1 MVLSGNASFK
11 KRIVVFILI
20 LSALL
25 FSCNRRKQ
33 KPLVIGA
40 ASSMTSVMK
49 ELAIEYNNQYKKNV
63 ELSFAA
69 SGIIST
75 QIEEGAPIN
84 IFISADLKYLDTLK
98 QAGMVVKSIIL
109 CKNKLVLAV
118 NKKFP
123 LQDRMQI
130 LNDEKIKKIGIGNPF
145 YSPAGRYAV
154 DILKKNKLY
163 NLIKCKFI
171 YGSNVRQV
179 LSWVETGDV
188 DTAFIYKTDAALSNQ
203 LSIIKEWSTI
213 SGKSID
219 YPAIIIKTSYSYT
232 ESQKFLDFLESG
244 RARKILHK
252 FGFDT

>member
-1 MVLSGNASFK
+1 MAVTGNVSFK
-11 KRIVVFILI
+11 KWIVVFLFIF
-20 LSALL
+20 SVLL
-25 FSCNRRKQ
+25 FSCNKQKQ

-40 ASSMTSVMK
+40 ASSMTNVMK
-49 ELAIEYNNQYKKNV
+49 ELAVEYKNQYKEKV

-69 SGIIST
+69 SGVIAT
-75 QIEEGAPIN
+75 QIEEGAPVD
-84 IFISADLKYLDTLK
+84 IFISADMKYLNTLK
-98 QAGMVVKSIIL
+98 QAGMVAESIIL

-118 NKKFP
+118 NRKGP
-123 LQDRMQI
+123 LHDRVII
-130 LNDEKIKKIGIGNPF
+130 LTDEKIRKIGIGNPL

-154 DILKKNKLY
+154 DLLEKNKQY
-163 NLIKCKFI
+163 NLIKSKFI

-188 DTAFIYKTDAALSNQ
+188 DAAFIYKTDAALSNQ

-219 YPAIIIKTSYSYT
+219 YPAIIIKTSYPHTGSH
-232 ESQKFLDFLESG
+232 EFLDFLGSE

-252 FGFDT
+252 FGFET